1 MEKIIDQERIDNVN
15 NAYLF
20 GLFWRNENIG
30 TEYIINDGKIKGIVQ
45 GDRTIIGKE

>member
-1 MEKIIDQERIDNVN
+1 MEKVIDQEKIDNVN
-15 NAYLF
+15 DAYLF

-30 TEYIINDGKIKGIVQ
+30 TGYIINDGKIKGIVQ